1 MHIIFIVINLK
12 LTNSDIL
19 YVARYDRHTDFRNYK
34 IYLNC
39 NILNSVADRKTV
51 INKNKY
57 NLFKKN
63 ILYKQSKIRNKLIL
77 LNLSFKTDLMRN
89 L

>member
-1 MHIIFIVINLK
+1 MYIIFIVINLK
-12 LTNSDIL
+12 FMNFDIL
-19 YVARYDRHTDFRNYK
+19 YVVRYDRYIDFRNYK

-39 NILNSVADRKTV
+39 NILNFVVDCKIV

-63 ILYKQSKIRNKLIL
+63 IFYK
-77 LNLSFKTDLMRN
+77 
-89 L
+89 